1 MKARITGISLAA
13 ALSLALP
20 ASAMGEEEASSVVP
34 PENSAATQYTEALP
48 TVGGDKEA
56 GSGGRKPSPSKV
68 LGAKNAKRL
77 ESQGKEGREVAEIVV
92 ETAPT
97 PRESAQPSQDSS
109 LKSTGTNQSEEGENR
124 KDAVGGKPDKGSGP
138 PSRPQAP
145 AHPDVSAA
153 EPPSSPAALP
163 DGSSG
168 LGEVIAEATG
178 SSSSGQLGTLLP
190 LAIIA
195 TIAWSLGYFWRQRR
209 PVE

>member
-1 MKARITGISLAA
+1 MKRRIAGIGFVA

-20 ASAMGEEEASSVVP
+20 TSAMGEEEASSVVP

-48 TVGGDKEA
+48 TAGGDKEA
-56 GSGGRKPSPSKV
+56 HGNGRKPSPAKV

-77 ESQGKEGREVAEIVV
+77 ESQGKEGREVAQIVA

-97 PRESAQPSQDSS
+97 PASAPSTAEEPTRPQGPSS
-109 LKSTGTNQSEEGENR
+109 QGDTKSTPEGEG
-124 KDAVGGKPDKGSGP
+124 DEAGGAGPGKGSGP
-138 PSRPQAP
+138 PDRP
-145 AHPDVSAA
+145 S
-153 EPPSSPAALP
+153 ESPATKPTPVSTELP
-163 DGSSG
+163 SGSSG
-168 LGEVIAEATG
+168 FGEVIAEATG
-178 SSSSGQLGTLLP
+178 SSSSGQLGALLP